1 MNEQRL
7 DPVAFVASN
16 PQLLSRLP
24 VYEGIPFE
32 LLQPLLL
39 RCEYRRLDAGDL
51 LLSPGVPNHELFFLL
66 SGQLSIYV
74 DFVGSDKNFEV
85 GLGEFVG
92 EVSII
97 DGLAP
102 TGFVAATAASV
113 VLAIHERI
121 LWSEFF
127 QLPGFARNF
136 LRQLARRMRDRN
148 AAIQQSVERTL
159 RLEHLEKELRIAQEL
174 QASMLPVRPLLPGLS
189 AVSVDALMEP
199 AREIGGD
206 FYDAF
211 ALDED
216 TICLA
221 IGDVSGKGVPAAL
234 FMVRCITLL
243 RAQLTQSKN
252 LLHTIHALNAMLCE
266 DNPMC
271 MFVTVMVCLVD
282 LGEAR
287 LDYVNGGHNPALFGN
302 FRDGFGFLVQPK
314 GILLGIDPQAAYE
327 QASCGLNAGDVLVLY
342 TDGVTEAMSP
352 AYEEFSDHR
361 LLDFLNQQRG
371 QPVAGLVGGIRN
383 VVKEFAAGAEQS
395 DDLTL
400 LALGYGGI

>member
-24 VYEGIPFE
+24 VYDGIPFE

-211 ALDED
+211 ALDEY

-282 LGEAR
+282 LREAR

-302 FRDGFGFLVQPK
+302 FRDGFDFLAQPK
-314 GILLGIDPQAAYE
+314 GILLGIDPQAVQTA
-327 QASCGLNAGDVLVLY
+327 V
-342 TDGVTEAMSP
+342 
-352 AYEEFSDHR
+352 FIR
-361 LLDFLNQQRG
+361 FKLL
-371 QPVAGLVGGIRN
+371 
-383 VVKEFAAGAEQS
+383 K
-395 DDLTL
+395 
-400 LALGYGGI
+400 LGRFHNI